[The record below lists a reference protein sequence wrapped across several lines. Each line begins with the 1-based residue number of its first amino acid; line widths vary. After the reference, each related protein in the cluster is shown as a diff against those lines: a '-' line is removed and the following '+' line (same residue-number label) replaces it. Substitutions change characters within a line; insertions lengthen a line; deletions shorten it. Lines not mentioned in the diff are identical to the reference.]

1 MEQISNREH
10 IQSYFENLPTEV
22 MELIILLLD
31 VQSMKALHSLNCG
44 PRVTTAIHKATEITH
59 KRLWSA
65 LQVHY
70 AEHQQLVYQHT
81 MVFKH
86 NIDLEFEP
94 IFYPVLPLKCLTME
108 LVYKIGSLKQR
119 LEVIEKLSLEV
130 AFIKGK
136 YQIYS
141 DNRTPWFQYL
151 HSDYPF

>member
-1 MEQISNREH
+1 MEY
-10 IQSYFENLPTEV
+10 IQSHLGNLPTEV
-22 MELIILLLD
+22 IQSIVMMLD
-31 VQSMKALHSLNCG
+31 VQSMKALNSLNFG
-44 PRVTTAIHKATEITH
+44 PSVATAMYNATEITH

-70 AEHQQLVYQHT
+70 AEHQQLVYEYT

-86 NIDLEFEP
+86 NIDLQFEP

-108 LVYKIGSLKQR
+108 AVYMIGSLKQR
-119 LEVIEKLSLEV
+119 IDVIEKLSLEV

-136 YQIYS
+136 YHIYS

>member
-31 VQSMKALHSLNCG
+31 VQSMKALHSSNFG
-44 PRVTTAIHKATEITH
+44 PSVTTAMHKATEITH

-70 AEHQQLVYQHT
+70 AEHQQLVYQYT

-94 IFYPVLPLKCLTME
+94 IFSRRM
-108 LVYKIGSLKQR
+108 S
-119 LEVIEKLSLEV
+119 
-130 AFIKGK
+130 
-136 YQIYS
+136 
-141 DNRTPWFQYL
+141 
-151 HSDYPF
+151 